1 MTRGETDDPELSP
14 SEIVETHILPDE
26 VTAEELNIQNKRPRR
41 RRRRRRRKRPRPTE
55 NPEELESYYSR
66 PEDENIRKHIKYRL
80 PDNTEDTSQDNKDAP
95 RRRNQKRRRRPL
107 KRPAVE
113 DYLIPADEQTENTN
127 ITQEYIP
134 NYTNINPLEESQN
147 NNNALG
153 SEEYSQSSAVNE
165 QIEYSNVSPNLNPTQ
180 KPTVRDNEVLRV
192 AHEEILKPRLKTKKV
207 DFPRILTSNENLKPE
222 SHPHSDFSSVQK
234 DDYKFQNQY
243 KNVEFQGTINVN
255 DHNVKNRN
263 KEATLTKTQ
272 GPVQADQISNAKRRH
287 RPSNKNENSTNRITK
302 IEMEFDKI
310 ETNNKETKN
319 STIRKPNTR
328 NHEGQDINSENGEF
342 IENTKIYDDSS
353 KSTEQVKKEIF
364 KIRRLPPISAILRH
378 MKTRPFQNVTESTTL
393 ETRNEPPSK
402 TDENL
407 DSDIFHTTDVTTWK
421 PVLNDKN
428 PEELFLLRKTE
439 EEKPE
444 RGIQEP
450 IPEKEADSLAN
461 SFEKNFSIPVI
472 KYVDQKQS
480 ESVQMISTSTTTK
493 IPITISNTT
502 ENTAFIYISCNH
514 TINEVLRNT
523 INFTGDNITLAAT
536 KYLSLI
542 RNHTHNEPIT
552 TKSVAAP
559 ATTNYTE
566 DTEDTLKSVTM
577 EELGKLLEDR
587 TETTT
592 ENSTIIMKNTNS
604 KKNRTYKILP
614 LEHTDSGESESQLDY
629 HVQRNVFTGTSKH
642 LYVSEPEEVRVST
655 EHNFREPKWF
665 QDLPKYI
672 TEKKDY
678 NKYENPLA
686 KSSNSNKELILT
698 YTSTSNPNFFYN
710 EIDQD
715 KNLLHDQETALHF
728 RSNSSQRTIHNENAA
743 HRLKN
748 QTERKK
754 LPLAV
759 KSAIIIS
766 GAILAL
772 AVLGFFALLLSCK
785 IRQAKSRMKCH
796 RELYR
801 EQFQN
806 SEFRQSSRSTSPVV
820 SKSNYSRRSFS
831 INNNNIHSNIASN
844 RNYYLWQT
852 LRKTFQYD

>member
-55 NPEELESYYSR
+55 NPEELESYYSM
-66 PEDENIRKHIKYRL
+66 PEDENIRKPIKYRL
-80 PDNTEDTSQDNKDAP
+80 PDDTEDTSQDNKGVP
-95 RRRNQKRRRRPL
+95 RKRNQKRRRRPL

-113 DYLIPADEQTENTN
+113 DSLIPVDEQMENTN
-127 ITQEYIP
+127 ITQEHIP

-147 NNNALG
+147 NAVLG

-165 QIEYSNVSPNLNPTQ
+165 QTEYFNIPPNLNPTQ
-180 KPTVRDNEVLRV
+180 KPAARDNEVLRV
-192 AHEEILKPRLKTKKV
+192 AHEEILKPRFKTKNV
-207 DFPRILTSNENLKPE
+207 DLPRIPTSNENLKLE
-222 SHPHSDFSSVQK
+222 SHSDSDFSSVQK
-234 DDYKFQNQY
+234 DDNKFENTH
-243 KNVEFQGTINVN
+243 KNVELQGPISVN

-263 KEATLTKTQ
+263 KETTLTKTQ
-272 GPVQADQISNAKRRH
+272 VSVHADQISNAKRRH
-287 RPSNKNENSTNRITK
+287 RPSNKNGNSTNRTTK
-302 IEMEFDKI
+302 IEMELDKI
-310 ETNNKETKN
+310 ESNNKETKN
-319 STIRKPNTR
+319 STIRKLSTR
-328 NHEGQDINSENGEF
+328 NHEGQDIYSEKGEST
-342 IENTKIYDDSS
+342 ENTKIYDDTS
-353 KSTEQVKKEIF
+353 KPTEQVKKEIF

-378 MKTRPFQNVTESTTL
+378 TKSRPLHNVTESTTL
-393 ETRNEPPSK
+393 ESRNEASSK
-402 TDENL
+402 TDENS
-407 DSDIFHTTDVTTWK
+407 DSDIFQPTDVTTWK

-428 PEELFLLRKTE
+428 PEERLLLRKTE
-439 EEKPE
+439 EDKSEG
-444 RGIQEP
+444 GIQEP
-450 IPEKEADSLAN
+450 IHEKEAELSAN
-461 SFEKNFSIPVI
+461 SFEESFLIPII

-480 ESVQMISTSTTTK
+480 ESVQIISTSTTTK
-493 IPITISNTT
+493 TPTTSNTT

-523 INFTGDNITLAAT
+523 INFTGDNITLAPT

-542 RNHTHNEPIT
+542 LNHTHNEPNTIR
-552 TKSVAAP
+552 SVAAQT
-559 ATTNYTE
+559 TTNYTE
-566 DTEDTLKSVTM
+566 DTKDTLNSVTM
-577 EELGKLLEDR
+577 EELGKLLQVRR
-587 TETTT
+587 TETAT
-592 ENSTIIMKNTNS
+592 ENSTTIMKNTNS
-604 KKNRTYKILP
+604 TKNRAH
-614 LEHTDSGESESQLDY
+614 ETDSGESKSQFDY
-629 HVQRNVFTGTSKH
+629 HVQRNVFTETPKH
-642 LYVSEPEEVRVST
+642 LYVSEPEEVRVNT
-655 EHNFREPKWF
+655 EHYFREPKWF
-665 QDLPKYI
+665 QDLPK
-672 TEKKDY
+672 
-678 NKYENPLA
+678 A
-686 KSSNSNKELILT
+686 KSSNSNKELMLT

-715 KNLLHDQETALHF
+715 ENLLRDQQTALHF
-728 RSNSSQRTIHNENAA
+728 RNNSSPRTIYNENAA

-831 INNNNIHSNIASN
+831 INNNNIQSNIASN